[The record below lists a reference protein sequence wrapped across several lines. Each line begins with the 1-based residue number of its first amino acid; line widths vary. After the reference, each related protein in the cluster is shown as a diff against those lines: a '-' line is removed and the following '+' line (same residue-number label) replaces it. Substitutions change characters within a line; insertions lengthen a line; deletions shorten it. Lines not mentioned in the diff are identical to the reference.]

1 LLDSLAVQRFIDR
14 VGVVTGAGS
23 GLGRATA
30 KRLGSEGAAVA
41 CLDIALAAAEETAA
55 AIVADGGKAKAY
67 QCDVSDPASAKA
79 AVDAAAAD
87 LGRVQIVVTCAG
99 IGRFFDFVEMPFD
112 QWQRI
117 LAVNLTGTM
126 LVCQAA
132 MPYLLDGGGRVVM
145 IASNAGLMGQSYS
158 AAYCASKGAV
168 VNLTRSL
175 ATEYLNRGVTVNAVA
190 PGGIDTPLQG
200 VFGDSLPAGASFK
213 DIANA
218 MTPLGSAAPEEIAAT
233 IAHIL
238 SDDARYMTGSIVSID
253 GGLTAR

>member
-1 LLDSLAVQRFIDR
+1 VRLA
-14 VGVVTGAGS
+14 
-23 GLGRATA
+23 
-30 KRLGSEGAAVA
+30 SEGASVGV
-41 CLDIALAAAEETAA
+41 LDIALDAAEATVATIAAA
-55 AIVADGGKAKAY
+55 GGKAKAY
-67 QCDVSDPASAKA
+67 QCDVSDPASASA
-79 AVDAAAAD
+79 AVDAANAD
-87 LGRVQIVVTCAG
+87 LGRIQVVVTCAG

-145 IASNAGLMGQSYS
+145 VASNAGLMGQAYS

-175 ATEYLNRGVTVNAVA
+175 AVEYLNRGVAVNAIA
-190 PGGIDTPLQG
+190 PGGIDTPLQN
-200 VFGDSLPAGASFK
+200 VFGESLPPGASFK
-213 DIANA
+213 EIANA
-218 MTPLGSAAPEEIAAT
+218 MTPLGSAQPEEVAAAIAY
-233 IAHIL
+233 IA
-238 SDDARYMTGSIVSID
+238 SDDARYMTGSIVSFD

>member
-1 LLDSLAVQRFIDR
+1 MLDSPAVQRFSDR
-14 VGVVTGAGS
+14 VAVISGAGS

-30 KRLGSEGAAVA
+30 IRLGSEGATVG
-41 CLDIALAAAEETAA
+41 CLDIAVEGADETVS
-55 AIVADGGKAKAY
+55 AIVAAGGTAKAY
-67 QCDVSDPASAKA
+67 QCDVSDPASVRA
-79 AVDAAAAD
+79 AVDAVNGD
-87 LGRVQIVVTCAG
+87 LGRIQVVVTCAG

-117 LAVNLTGTM
+117 VAVNLTGTM

-132 MPYLLDGGGRVVM
+132 MPYLLDGGGRIVTV
-145 IASNAGLMGQSYS
+145 ASNAGLMGQSYS

-168 VNLTRSL
+168 VNLTRAL
-175 ATEYLNRGVTVNAVA
+175 AVEYLNRGVAVNAIA

-200 VFGDSLPAGASFK
+200 VFGESLPAGASFK

-218 MTPLGSAAPEEIAAT
+218 MTPLGSAAPEEVAGAIAYLA
-233 IAHIL
+233 
-238 SDDARYMTGSIVSID
+238 SDDARYMTGSIVSFD